1 MEDLNLDLLTLE
13 KNHHVKDYT
22 NLTFSSLFYPL
33 IKRATGAVLIN
44 NIFVNKIEEN
54 YKCVVSFLQ
63 IFQITYRCL

>member
-22 NLTFSSLFYPL
+22 NLKFYPL
-33 IKRATGAVLIN
+33 IKRATDAVLIN

>member
-22 NLTFSSLFYPL
+22 NLTFYPL
-33 IKRATGAVLIN
+33 IKRATDAVLIN

-54 YKCVVSFLQ
+54 YKCVVSF
-63 IFQITYRCL
+63 